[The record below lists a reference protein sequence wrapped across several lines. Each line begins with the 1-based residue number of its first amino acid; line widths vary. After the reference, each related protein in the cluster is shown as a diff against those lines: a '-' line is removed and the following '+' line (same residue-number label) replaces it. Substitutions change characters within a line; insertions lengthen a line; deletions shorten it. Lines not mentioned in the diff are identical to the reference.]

1 LEFPDLT
8 RRAEIRLTAPGQT
21 EDLTPKVRLVA
32 ITGNAVLQERVHV
45 FDPNRGKEK
54 VVVLKLGGS
63 VLTGA
68 KAFRRAAQSVKQRT
82 ELAPG
87 EKLVVVVSAQKLATD
102 MLERRARRIVRP
114 PAVRT
119 LDLLW
124 STGELHSVA
133 LLALHLEAI
142 GVSAV
147 GLNVH
152 ETGLQFASEH
162 DPRQSRPSLTG
173 LHLKAAVAQYV
184 VVVVPGFLASRGDGA
199 IVSLGRGGSDFSAVL
214 LATGLGAERCEL
226 VKDVPG
232 YFEDDP
238 HANAHA
244 RHLPS
249 LTFKEVL
256 QMAKRG
262 CELVQ
267 LPALLAAGEAN
278 LTLVIRSLDER
289 EPFTVISRD
298 SKDGNRE
305 RRNEPVVAEA

>member
-1 LEFPDLT
+1 MT
-8 RRAEIRLTAPGQT
+8 ARAVFE
-21 EDLTPKVRLVA
+21 
-32 ITGNAVLQERVHV
+32 ERVRV
-45 FDPNRGKEK
+45 FNSSGGKEK
-54 VVVLKLGGS
+54 IVVLKLGGS
-63 VLTGA
+63 VLSGA
-68 KAFRRAAQSVKQRT
+68 KAFRRAAQFLKQRT
-82 ELAPG
+82 ELAPD

-102 MLERRARRIVRP
+102 TLERRARRIVRP
-114 PAVRT
+114 PGVRT

-124 STGELHSVA
+124 STGELRSVA

-162 DPRQSRPSLTG
+162 DPRPSRPSLTG

-232 YFEDDP
+232 YFEHDP
-238 HANAHA
+238 HQNARA

-249 LTFKEVL
+249 LTFKEAL

-262 CELVQ
+262 CDLVQ
-267 LPALLAAGEAN
+267 PHALLAAGEAN
-278 LTLVIRSLDER
+278 LPLVIRSLDER
-289 EPFTVISRD
+289 AAFTVIRQSQETGP
-298 SKDGNRE
+298 GNLAMNR
-305 RRNEPVVAEA
+305 

>member
-1 LEFPDLT
+1 M
-8 RRAEIRLTAPGQT
+8 
-21 EDLTPKVRLVA
+21 V
-32 ITGNAVLQERVHV
+32 V
-45 FDPNRGKEK
+45 F
-54 VVVLKLGGS
+54 KLGGS

-68 KAFRRAAQSVKQRT
+68 KAFRRAAQFLKQRT

-102 MLERRARRIVRP
+102 TLERRARNIVRSP
-114 PAVRT
+114 PVRT

-124 STGELHSVA
+124 STGELRSVA
-133 LLALHLEAI
+133 LLALHLEAM

-152 ETGLQFASEH
+152 ETGLQFANQRDGRH
-162 DPRQSRPSLTG
+162 SRPSLAG
-173 LHLKAAVAQYV
+173 LYLKAAVAQYV

-214 LATGLGAERCEL
+214 LASGLGVERCEL

-232 YFEDDP
+232 YFEEDP
-238 HANAHA
+238 YENARA

-249 LTFKEVL
+249 LTYKEAL
-256 QMAKRG
+256 QMARRG

-267 LPALLAAGEAN
+267 PPALLAAAEAN
-278 LTLVIRSLDER
+278 LPLVIRSLDER
-289 EPFTVISRD
+289 AGFTVISRER
-298 SKDGNRE
+298 KDRDMERGNE
-305 RRNEPVVAEA
+305 RAVAQA

>member
-1 LEFPDLT
+1 
-8 RRAEIRLTAPGQT
+8 
-21 EDLTPKVRLVA
+21 
-32 ITGNAVLQERVHV
+32 V
-45 FDPNRGKEK
+45 FHSNRDKEK
-54 VVVLKLGGS
+54 IVVLKLGGS

-68 KAFRRAAQSVKQRT
+68 TAFRRAAQFLKQRT
-82 ELAPG
+82 ELAPD

-102 MLERRARRIVRP
+102 ILERRARRIVSP
-114 PAVRT
+114 PGVRA

-124 STGELHSVA
+124 STGELRSVA
-133 LLALHLEAI
+133 LLTLHLEAI

-162 DPRQSRPSLTG
+162 DPRPSRPSLTG
-173 LHLKAAVAQYV
+173 MYLKAAVAQYV

-214 LATGLGAERCEL
+214 LATGLGAVRCEL

-238 HANAHA
+238 HENTRA

-249 LTFKEVL
+249 LTFKGAL
-256 QMAKRG
+256 RMAKQG

-267 LPALLAAGEAN
+267 RPALLAADEAN
-278 LTLVIRSLDER
+278 LPLVIRSMDER
-289 EPFTVISRD
+289 GPFTVISRD

-305 RRNEPVVAEA
+305 HRNEPVAAEA

>member
-1 LEFPDLT
+1 MSDS
-8 RRAEIRLTAPGQT
+8 
-21 EDLTPKVRLVA
+21 
-32 ITGNAVLQERVHV
+32 
-45 FDPNRGKEK
+45 NRGKEK
-54 VVVLKLGGS
+54 IVILKLGGS

-68 KAFRRAAQSVKQRT
+68 KAFRRAAQFLKQRT

-102 MLERRARRIVRP
+102 LLERRARRIVRP
-114 PAVRT
+114 PAART

-124 STGELHSVA
+124 STGELRSVA
-133 LLALHLEAI
+133 FLALHLEAL

-147 GLNVH
+147 SLNVH
-152 ETGLQFASEH
+152 ETGLQFAIEPKS
-162 DPRQSRPSLTG
+162 RQSRPSLRG
-173 LHLKAAVAQYV
+173 LHLKAAVAQNA

-238 HANAHA
+238 HENARA

-267 LPALLAAGEAN
+267 AHALLAAEEAN
-278 LTLVIRSLDER
+278 LPLVIRSLDER
-289 EPFTVISRD
+289 APFTVISRD
-298 SKDGNRE
+298 SKNGNRE
-305 RRNEPVVAEA
+305 PRDEPAVAEA

>member
-1 LEFPDLT
+1 MSDS
-8 RRAEIRLTAPGQT
+8 
-21 EDLTPKVRLVA
+21 K
-32 ITGNAVLQERVHV
+32 
-45 FDPNRGKEK
+45 RGKEK
-54 VVVLKLGGS
+54 IVVLKLGGS

-68 KAFRRAAQSVKQRT
+68 KAFRRAAQLLKQRT
-82 ELAPG
+82 KLAPS

-102 MLERRARRIVRP
+102 LLERRARRIVRP
-114 PAVRT
+114 PAART

-124 STGELHSVA
+124 STGELRSVA

-147 GLNVH
+147 SLNVH
-152 ETGLQFASEH
+152 ETGLQFAIEH
-162 DPRQSRPSLTG
+162 QPRPSRPSLRG
-173 LHLKAAVAQYV
+173 LHLQAAVSQHA
-184 VVVVPGFLASRGDGA
+184 VVVVPGFLANRGDGA

-238 HANAHA
+238 HENARA

-267 LPALLAAGEAN
+267 AHALLAAEEAN
-278 LTLVIRSLDER
+278 LPLVIRSLDER
-289 EPFTVISRD
+289 APFTVISRD
-298 SKDGNRE
+298 SKNGNRE
-305 RRNEPVVAEA
+305 PREEPVVAEA

>member
-1 LEFPDLT
+1 MTVLT
-8 RRAEIRLTAPGQT
+8 RSS
-21 EDLTPKVRLVA
+21 
-32 ITGNAVLQERVHV
+32 VLQERVRV
-45 FDPNRGKEK
+45 FDANRGKEK
-54 VVVLKLGGS
+54 IVVLKLGGS
-63 VLTGA
+63 VLIGA
-68 KAFRRAAQSVKQRT
+68 KAFRRAAQFLKQRT

-102 MLERRARRIVRP
+102 TLQRRARNIVRSP
-114 PAVRT
+114 PVRT

-124 STGELHSVA
+124 STGELRSVA
-133 LLALHLEAI
+133 LLALHLEAM

-152 ETGLQFASEH
+152 ETGLQFANES
-162 DPRQSRPSLTG
+162 DPRQSRPSLKG
-173 LHLKAAVAQYV
+173 QHLKAAVEQYV

-214 LATGLGAERCEL
+214 LAARLGAERCEL

-238 HANAHA
+238 HENVHA
-244 RHLPS
+244 RHLPALS
-249 LTFKEVL
+249 FKEAL

-267 LPALLAAGEAN
+267 PPALLAAAEAN
-278 LTLVIRSLDER
+278 LPLVIRSLDER
-289 EPFTVISRD
+289 AGFTVISRD
-298 SKDGNRE
+298 AKDGNRE
-305 RRNEPVVAEA
+305 PRNESVVAEA